1 MAIVQ
6 SANLGL
12 PAAPLTDNSELYYE
26 LLRVY
31 NAIRV
36 VMQSVDNNTGAISPP
51 KEYWNEIGFTRFT
64 SGNASKLY
72 LQAYEN
78 LTYGNTIAIHNAGGG
93 VGKAKK
99 AVTSGCIGFCSSVD
113 PVTAG
118 EYAEIQCYGI
128 MAGFASGT
136 LTPGGVYYQSGTA
149 GVIGA
154 SGTQVV
160 GVALSDT
167 VLLFNPQY

>member
-1 MAIVQ
+1 MAIIQ

-51 KEYWNEIGFTRFT
+51 QEYWNEIGYTRFT
-64 SGNASKLY
+64 SGNASKIY
-72 LQAYEN
+72 IQANED
-78 LTYGNTIAIHNAGGG
+78 LSYGNTIAIHNAGGG

-99 AVTSGCIGFCSSVD
+99 AVSTGCIGFCSSID
-113 PVTAG
+113 PITAG
-118 EYAEIQCYGI
+118 DYVEVQCYGI
-128 MAGFASGT
+128 MSGFAPST
-136 LTPGGVYYQSGTA
+136 LTPGGVYYQSATA
-149 GVIGA
+149 GLIGA

-167 VLLFNPQY
+167 VLLFNPQL

>member
-78 LTYGNTIAIHNAGGG
+78 LSYGNTIAIHNAGGG

-99 AVTSGCIGFCSSVD
+99 AVTSGCIGFCSSIESVL
-113 PVTAG
+113 AG

-128 MAGFASGT
+128 MAGFAPST
-136 LTPGGVYYQSGTA
+136 LTPGGAYYQSGTA
-149 GVIGA
+149 GVISA